1 MSDEVEGRRQGVV
14 MSREVSTKL
23 RKLMVEKGLD
33 ALISLS
39 PENVAYTAGFVIPS
53 QPLMRWRHA
62 AHLIAA
68 DGREAIVCVDMEES
82 TVRAA
87 RPDADVRSWAE
98 FTGNAMSTLAEP
110 VRDFGLSGA
119 RIGIELD
126 YLAVADHERL
136 RAELPGIDLSAADDL
151 LVESR
156 KVKTADEL
164 ELLGRLSR
172 ISDRAIRTSLEA
184 VQAGDT
190 EMDIAAALTRSV
202 YEQGAQSFKL
212 MIVATG
218 ERSQLPNVGPT
229 DRMLV
234 AGDVCRVEIFSVIDG
249 YQAGVCRTAVVGE
262 APPEAERI
270 YRTLVECKA
279 RVLDAIRPG
288 VSADSV
294 YRTYRDTFDELKLPP
309 ISFVGHSIGVN
320 LHEPP
325 YLGAEFDMPL
335 EVGMVLGME
344 PLAYRTGHGFGMQ
357 IKDMVAVEQSGA
369 RLLSDV
375 TDTDTLFRIEA

>member
-1 MSDEVEGRRQGVV
+1 
-14 MSREVSTKL
+14 MSREVSTRL
-23 RKLMVEKGLD
+23 RKLMVEYGLD
-33 ALISLS
+33 ALVSLS
-39 PENVAYTAGFVIPS
+39 PENVAYTTGFVIPS

-62 AHLIAA
+62 AHLITA

-98 FTGNAMSTLAEP
+98 FTGDAMQTLAG
-110 VRDFGLSGA
+110 VLRDLGLGDA
-119 RIGIELD
+119 RVGIERG
-126 YLAVADHERL
+126 YLSVADYERL
-136 RAELPGIDLSAADDL
+136 RAELPETALPGADDL

-156 KVKTADEL
+156 RLKTPGEL

-172 ISDRAIRTSLEA
+172 ISDRAIRASLEA
-184 VQAGDT
+184 VRAGDT

-229 DRMLV
+229 DRVLTP
-234 AGDVCRVEIFSVIDG
+234 GDICRVEIFSVIDG

-270 YRTLVECKA
+270 YRTLVQCKSK
-279 RVLDAIRPG
+279 VLDAIRPG
-288 VSADSV
+288 TPASSV
-294 YRTYRDTFDELKLPP
+294 YRIYRETFDTLQLSA

-320 LHEPP
+320 LHESP
-325 YLGAEFDMPL
+325 YLGPEFDTEL
-335 EVGMVLGME
+335 EAGMVLGME

-357 IKDMVAVEQSGA
+357 IKDMVAVEDSGA
-369 RLLSDV
+369 HLLSDV
-375 TDTDTLFRIEA
+375 TDTDALFRIEA